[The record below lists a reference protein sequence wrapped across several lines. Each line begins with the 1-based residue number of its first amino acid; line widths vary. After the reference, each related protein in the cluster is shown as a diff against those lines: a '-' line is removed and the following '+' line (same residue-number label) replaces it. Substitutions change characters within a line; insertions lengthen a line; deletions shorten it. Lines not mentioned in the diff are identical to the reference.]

1 MRKGRKTMMK
11 KLMAVL
17 LAMMLMMAGSVLAQ
31 ELALYDFDD
40 FTIEMEDDI
49 VGELYEKVDGQE
61 WFIVFPEY
69 NEQDDFN
76 ANVNC
81 VWGSECFDLNSIDA
95 QEMADVIAQEYKSM
109 ASSFGI
115 TCNEAQVLETEYVTV
130 DGVIGLRYLIFVEYD
145 YSDMGYDMVTD
156 LYQRT
161 YQFSLKNRGTYT
173 FSLSA
178 EQLDMIEKMDAMIE
192 SIRWN

>member
-1 MRKGRKTMMK
+1 MMK

-17 LAMMLMMAGSVLAQ
+17 LAMMLMLAGSALAQ

-81 VWGSECFDLNSIDA
+81 VWGSEYFDLNSIDA
-95 QEMADVIAQEYKSM
+95 QELADMLAKEYKSM
-109 ASSFGI
+109 ASGFGI
-115 TCNEAQVLETEYVTV
+115 ACNEMQVLDTNYVTV
-130 DGVIGLRYLIFVEYD
+130 DGVIGMTYLLFVEYD
-145 YSDMGYDMVTD
+145 DSNMGYNMVTD
-156 LYQRT
+156 LYHRT
-161 YQFSLKNRGTYT
+161 YQFSFENRGTYT